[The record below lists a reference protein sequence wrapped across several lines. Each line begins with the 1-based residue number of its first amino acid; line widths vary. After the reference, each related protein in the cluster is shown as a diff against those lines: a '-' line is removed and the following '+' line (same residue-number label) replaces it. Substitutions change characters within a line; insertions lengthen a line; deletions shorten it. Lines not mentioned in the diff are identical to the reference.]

1 MEIDHALAEAL
12 EGNVAAVLGHG
23 RPDAGLEQF
32 LDGFDRLFV
41 LGREELVPLAAVGS
55 LRCLGDRG
63 AGEIVLHDDA
73 ENGRL
78 QMLPFAL
85 ALGHADEIGAEEHAP
100 DALELE
106 QACGKGRGLARL
118 GIEKLQGAV
127 REHRPARKEF
137 QGRGIWCGFGLNEHG
152 SNGRLRGQLR
162 TILANTWA
170 WAPES
175 QGWPSG
181 SPW

>member
-23 RPDAGLEQF
+23 RADAGLEQL
-32 LDGFDRLFV
+32 LDGLDRLFV
-41 LGREELVPLAAVGS
+41 LGREELIPLAAVGS

-73 ENGRL
+73 ENGGL
-78 QMLPFAL
+78 QMLPFTL
-85 ALGHADEIGAEEHAP
+85 VLGHADEIGAEEYP
-100 DALELE
+100 LDALDLE
-106 QACGKGRGLARL
+106 QTCGKGRGLARL
-118 GIEKLQGAV
+118 GIQKVQGAGL
-127 REHRPARKEF
+127 EDRPAREEF
-137 QGRGIWCGFGLNEHG
+137 QGRGIWGGFGLDEHG
-152 SNGRLRGQLR
+152 SNGRAVPQLR

-175 QGWPSG
+175 QGRRPG
-181 SPW
+181 LH